1 MIQMF
6 DNSRWLRLA
15 KRTLLVIDGQDY
27 TEEVWVTQGGKQS
40 FTERVPRRREYYGK

>member
-1 MIQMF
+1 MF
-6 DNSRWLRLA
+6 ANLRWLRLT

-27 TEEVWVTQGGKQS
+27 TEEVWVTPGGEHS